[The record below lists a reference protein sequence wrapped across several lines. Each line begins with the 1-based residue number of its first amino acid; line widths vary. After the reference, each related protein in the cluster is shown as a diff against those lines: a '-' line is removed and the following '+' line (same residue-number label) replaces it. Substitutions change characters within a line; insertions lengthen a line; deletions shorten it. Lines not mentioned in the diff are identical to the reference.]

1 MNTPLLEL
9 DDIAAGYHGQR
20 VLKGISLAVPEG
32 EAVVI
37 IGPNGHGKTTLL
49 RCVSGLVPLTGG
61 AIRLAGEAINGR
73 AAEEIV
79 RRGVIHI
86 PQGDMLFPEMT
97 VFENLQMGAYMPEA
111 AVHADERLEQVYSI
125 LPRLAERRSQMAST
139 LSGGERRMLALGR
152 GMMAGGRV
160 LLIDEPSLGL
170 APIAIDQI
178 YEVIEGM
185 RREGRT
191 ILLVEESA
199 ARAATIADHIHLL
212 DNGHIVW
219 QGLPAELAD
228 REELIETYLGG

>member
-97 VFENLQMGAYMPEA
+97 VFENLQMGAYLREA
-111 AVHADERLEQVYSI
+111 AVHADERLEQVYSV
-125 LPRLAERRSQMAST
+125 LPRLAERRNQMAST

-152 GMMAGGRV
+152 GLMAGGRV

-178 YEVIEGM
+178 YAVSEGM

-199 ARAATIADHIHLL
+199 ARATSIADQMHLL
-212 DNGHIVW
+212 DNGHIIRQPNQQQIVPVNGA
-219 QGLPAELAD
+219 QLHA
-228 REELIETYLGG
+228 